1 MVGYRL
7 PKPSSMVGSNRN
19 LGVKRRMGP
28 DEDFEN
34 ARGGIDGGKEM
45 MRCMNCL
52 DDLHSVIS
60 RVNQAAKAKY
70 A

>member
-1 MVGYRL
+1 MDDSDL
-7 PKPSSMVGSNRN
+7 N

-28 DEDFEN
+28 DEDFEDV
-34 ARGGIDGGKEM
+34 RGGIDGGKEM

-52 DDLHSVIS
+52 DDLHFVIS
-60 RVNQAAKAKY
+60 RVNQPAKAKY